1 MARGSPASLEA
12 PLALEESRG
21 LKPIQS
27 DRIGWLRRLCCCCT
41 GTREVAT
48 SSTSEASAPLAGSD
62 SAAAVHELTR
72 HQPVVEG
79 SARGAAIGGGSSG
92 FHRLA
97 AFEGQ
102 QDHHCAVHAIN
113 NLLQGCI
120 IARSATQSMLWLCP
134 AVLPHSLPMICGSAP
149 VAAVP
154 T

>member
-1 MARGSPASLEA
+1 MVAGSFPEPKTLEA
-12 PLALEESRG
+12 PLALEKSRG

-27 DRIGWLRRLCCCCT
+27 DRIRWLRRLCCCCCT
-41 GTREVAT
+41 GTREV
-48 SSTSEASAPLAGSD
+48 ASAPLAGSD
-62 SAAAVHELTR
+62 SAAAVHKLTR